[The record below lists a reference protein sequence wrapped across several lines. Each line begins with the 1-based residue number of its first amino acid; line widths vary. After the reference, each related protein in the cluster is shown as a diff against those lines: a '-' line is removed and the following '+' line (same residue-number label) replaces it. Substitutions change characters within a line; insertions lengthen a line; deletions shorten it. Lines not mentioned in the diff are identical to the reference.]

1 MSRRSTRLHVVAN
14 TREASVLGQAVEE
27 TESIPETSPA
37 TEAKRKARKRK
48 PKESVEAPP
57 PSLTPVDDEY
67 QEEPPKK
74 KRKPRVPKPEPVYI
88 IPDVEKRSTT
98 FHGRLGYACLNT
110 ILRTQ
115 KPPVFCSR
123 TCRIDTIKKNGMK
136 FVHDLGVQNAK
147 DLSALIEW
155 NEQHNIKFMR
165 VSSEMFPF
173 ASHPEYGYN
182 LADVLG
188 APEALKKAGDLAN
201 KYGHR
206 LTTHPG
212 QFTQLGSPRDGVVT
226 AAIRDLNYHAS
237 MFELMGIGKDGVMII
252 HGGGVYGDKPSTL
265 SRLKASI
272 AGLEE
277 DGPIRQRLVLENDE
291 LCYSAEDLLPLCEE
305 LSIPL
310 VFDYH
315 HHALNPGEGLSIREI
330 VDRANAIFKRKG
342 IRPKQHL
349 SEPRPGAET
358 LMERRAHADRCQSLP
373 DELDDDMDLM
383 IEAKDK
389 EQAVFHLY
397 RIYDLHPTIH
407 ASLRPPNENQ
417 SKETNGRKTSKKSKV
432 QLADEDVDEDT
443 GNGVVVD
450 GEEGS
455 TVPPAV
461 QKAPKPQ
468 KRRAKPD
475 NDVLSEGKSAK
486 ASTRKRKHASAL
498 DVREGQASEGGES
511 EVVTPKRKKARK
523 GVKGPASS
531 DAVEMDI
538 PDASK
543 TRKQGKRGVSSKA

>member
-1 MSRRSTRLHVVAN
+1 MLFRSELSPRRVFLPLTVSFSMSRRSTRLQAAVASTAGTIN
-14 TREASVLGQAVEE
+14 TPDASAVLTDIKEA
-27 TESIPETSPA
+27 ESIAEPPS
-37 TEAKRKARKRK
+37 EAKVPAKKQARKRK
-48 PKESVEAPP
+48 AKEAAEAPP
-57 PSLTPVDDEY
+57 TPVDEEY
-67 QEEPPKK
+67 EDQPPTKK
-74 KRKPRVPKPEPVYI
+74 RAARKPRPPKPEPVYI
-88 IPDVEKRSTT
+88 IPDVEKRSST

-110 ILRTQ
+110 ILRAQ

-123 TCRIDTIKKNGMK
+123 TCRIDTIKKNGMP

-147 DLSALIEW
+147 DLSALVEW

-182 LADVLG
+182 LADVPG
-188 APEALKKAGDLAN
+188 APEALKEAGDLAK

-212 QFTQLGSPRDGVVT
+212 QFTQLGSPREAVVT

-265 SRLKASI
+265 TRLKESI
-272 AGLEE
+272 AGLDK

-305 LSIPL
+305 LDVPL

-315 HHALNPGEGLSIREI
+315 HHALNPGEGLSIRDI

-373 DELDDDMDLM
+373 DELDDDMG
-383 IEAKDK
+383 A
-389 EQAVFHLY
+389 
-397 RIYDLHPTIH
+397 
-407 ASLRPPNENQ
+407 
-417 SKETNGRKTSKKSKV
+417 
-432 QLADEDVDEDT
+432 
-443 GNGVVVD
+443 
-450 GEEGS
+450 
-455 TVPPAV
+455 
-461 QKAPKPQ
+461 
-468 KRRAKPD
+468 
-475 NDVLSEGKSAK
+475 
-486 ASTRKRKHASAL
+486 
-498 DVREGQASEGGES
+498 
-511 EVVTPKRKKARK
+511 
-523 GVKGPASS
+523 
-531 DAVEMDI
+531 
-538 PDASK
+538 
-543 TRKQGKRGVSSKA
+543 